1 MDVAKTDE
9 IKALLRKAEETR
21 DCPSSGF
28 LSTRDLVSGLE
39 SCLLSPLRYASTSH
53 VSTVIRGA
61 VVDILCLCLC
71 NACSRDQCL

>member
-28 LSTRDLVSGLE
+28 YQHVTLFQGSRAA
-39 SCLLSPLRYASTSH
+39 CFLLSAMRPLHMSA
-53 VSTVIRGA
+53 
-61 VVDILCLCLC
+61 L
-71 NACSRDQCL
+71 